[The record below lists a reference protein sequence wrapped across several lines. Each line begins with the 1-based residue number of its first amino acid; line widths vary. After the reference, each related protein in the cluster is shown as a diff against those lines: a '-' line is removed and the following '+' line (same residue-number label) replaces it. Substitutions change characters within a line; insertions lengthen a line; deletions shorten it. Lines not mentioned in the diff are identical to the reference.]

1 MISQNKWMANNQVN
15 QFQCNV
21 IWEYGNMG
29 ISKIINKWVRNKQ
42 VELDVSKVLRCW
54 NMTRTKSNYKLIIG
68 LFKSYKY
75 QMGKFQKKK
84 KTEVRYFDDW
94 WLVMAKK
101 TKILRWFT
109 KWTEIRLNLTSKSFC
124 NNMLII

>member
-1 MISQNKWMANNQVN
+1 
-15 QFQCNV
+15 
-21 IWEYGNMG
+21 MG

-84 KTEVRYFDDW
+84 TEVRYFDDW

-101 TKILRWFT
+101 RKSWSDLQNERKSVWTWLLRVFAIT
-109 KWTEIRLNLTSKSFC
+109 C
-124 NNMLII
+124 